1 MPTSFQFIFL
11 FLIWKWKVKKVAQK
25 NQSNST
31 LWNGS
36 EWQKGEKKQKKR
48 KERERGAELIWKR
61 IYWQDTSRQLIA
73 LLEHHIS
80 YPAAAKQERER
91 ESICCYI
98 KTVKNQII
106 RTAIMAFIFRIQST
120 LTLFN
125 YWLNIQHSSTLP
137 NQERIS
143 LSHPQ
148 MHWKGPNTNYLL
160 FGKRLK
166 FNLKHL

>member
-36 EWQKGEKKQKKR
+36 EWQKGEKKQKQR
-48 KERERGAELIWKR
+48 RERGVELIWKR

>member
-48 KERERGAELIWKR
+48 RERGFELIWKR

-91 ESICCYI
+91 VHLLLHQNGQKSNHTHSNNGIHISYTVNFNSIQLLTQYP
-98 KTVKNQII
+98 
-106 RTAIMAFIFRIQST
+106 
-120 LTLFN
+120 TLFHTTESREN
-125 YWLNIQHSSTLP
+125 
-137 NQERIS
+137 
-143 LSHPQ
+143 LSFASANAL
-148 MHWKGPNTNYLL
+148 KGPKHQL
-160 FGKRLK
+160 FIIWKK
-166 FNLKHL
+166 IKV